1 MSTALATTSTGGGR
15 PGADGSR
22 PGADSRPGRDG
33 RPGNGART
41 GQPARTQP
49 RIGPRPEGVVR
60 SDASARPRLLLP
72 PVAEPPRQALP
83 GDTARLPSVRSV
95 LSPLTALAWP
105 AAGPEV
111 AEEPPLDDPTR
122 LCGAVV
128 LAAVEALT
136 SARPL
141 VQLARWVSPD
151 VYEALARAA
160 RPSAAAG
167 RRGVVLRSVRVCRI
181 GPTVA
186 EGTAVVHD
194 GSRVRGAAVRFEVHR
209 GSWRATVLQIG

>member
-1 MSTALATTSTGGGR
+1 MSAALAATPVAGTRPAVGGR
-15 PGADGSR
+15 PGQTVG
-22 PGADSRPGRDG
+22 
-33 RPGNGART
+33 
-41 GQPARTQP
+41 TQP
-49 RIGPRPEGVVR
+49 RTRPRTEGSAR
-60 SDASARPRLLLP
+60 ADAPARPRLLLP
-72 PVAEPPRQALP
+72 PVAEPPRAALP
-83 GDTARLPSVRSV
+83 GDAARLPGVRSV
-95 LSPLTALAWP
+95 LSPLTSLAWP
-105 AAGPEV
+105 TAEPEV
-111 AEEPPLDDPTR
+111 AEEQPLDDPTR

-167 RRGVVLRSVRVCRI
+167 RRGVVLRGVRVCRI

-194 GSRVRGAAVRFEVHR
+194 GARVRGAAVRFEVHR

>member
-1 MSTALATTSTGGGR
+1 MSAALATTTGAADGRAGSVR
-15 PGADGSR
+15 PG
-22 PGADSRPGRDG
+22 PPGRT
-33 RPGNGART
+33 RPRV
-41 GQPARTQP
+41 
-49 RIGPRPEGVVR
+49 GPRPDGATAVTET
-60 SDASARPRLLLP
+60 ARPRLLLP
-72 PVAEPPRQALP
+72 PAAEPPRQALAGDVAGLP
-83 GDTARLPSVRSV
+83 GVRSV

-105 AAGPEV
+105 SAGPEL

-194 GSRVRGAAVRFEVHR
+194 GTRVRGAAVRFEVHR
-209 GSWRATVLQIG
+209 GAWRATVLQIG

>member
-1 MSTALATTSTGGGR
+1 MSTALATTATTGGR
-15 PGADGSR
+15 SGADGR
-22 PGADSRPGRDG
+22 PAADARQAK
-33 RPGNGART
+33 GARP

-49 RIGPRPEGVVR
+49 RIGPRPAGAAR
-60 SDASARPRLLLP
+60 ADATLPRLLLP
-72 PVAEPPRQALP
+72 PVAEPPRQTLP
-83 GDTARLPSVRSV
+83 ADAARLPGVRSV

-105 AAGPEV
+105 TAGPEV

-160 RPSAAAG
+160 RPSTAAG

>member
-1 MSTALATTSTGGGR
+1 MSTALATTPTG
-15 PGADGSR
+15 GSR
-22 PGADSRPGRDG
+22 PRSDSRPVPDG
-33 RPGNGART
+33 RPGSGTRP

-49 RIGPRPEGVVR
+49 RLSPRPEGAAR
-60 SDASARPRLLLP
+60 ADATAARPRLLLP
-72 PVAEPPRQALP
+72 PVAEPPHRTVP
-83 GDTARLPSVRSV
+83 GDAARLPGVRSV

-111 AEEPPLDDPTR
+111 AEDPPLDDPTR

-167 RRGVVLRSVRVCRI
+167 RRGVVLRSVRMCRI
-181 GPTVA
+181 GATVA

>member
-1 MSTALATTSTGGGR
+1 MTAALAPRR
-15 PGADGSR
+15 PA
-22 PGADSRPGRDG
+22 DG
-33 RPGNGART
+33 RPAV
-41 GQPARTQP
+41 PAPAARTQTP
-49 RIGPRPEGVVR
+49 TARPRPTGAARAE
-60 SDASARPRLLLP
+60 APPRPRLLLP
-72 PVAEPPRQALP
+72 PVAEPPRASLA
-83 GDTARLPSVRSV
+83 GDVARLPGVRSV
-95 LSPLTALAWP
+95 LSPLTSLAWP
-105 AAGPEV
+105 VAGPEV
-111 AEEPPLDDPTR
+111 VEEPPLADPTR

-167 RRGVVLRSVRVCRI
+167 RRGVVLRSVRVCRV
-181 GPTVA
+181 GPMVA

-194 GSRVRGAAVRFEVHR
+194 GVRVRGAAVRFEVHR